1 MRGVRFYAIDFN
13 KYTSNNLLCGARYR
27 IEIPIY
33 NASFKDVPG
42 VKVKLY
48 WVKDREEASL
58 AEKVYI
64 GESQSISMTGWR
76 DDGDNKAWARINFTP
91 NITVNGHYQLY
102 AEIDYA
108 GDEVHKKRDV
118 TTDPGGNN
126 EGYFEFA
133 VENLPTVAATSIKN
147 ASFKAS
153 AEDEIIFPDITFNG
167 IEKWEQF
174 YKEYIAGTE
183 GPVSMEVVITNNMP
197 YTLPDTE
204 VTAVYYD
211 DELLKEHTIGSATFV
226 KKFTLFPHET
236 YKFDVNIDADIADK
250 MRKADFT
257 FCSYT
262 LFWLEYLFDSV
273 YGEGD
278 TDPDLEVFTADI
290 DDNDI
295 YFNSVTK
302 TYELSH
308 DIPVLW
314 RLGEVVE
321 MVNTSET
328 ESVDD
333 ETTSNI
339 TVSASATEED
349 FTITWNPKDAETTK
363 TDNVEITIST
373 IPGITLKGN
382 YGFTIEISEDG
393 ETWEELEVLTF
404 EQNLN
409 LDEETDNDNG
419 LHSSS
424 GGCDAGISALSIL
437 LLAVVVIRKY

>member
-13 KYTSNNLLCGARYR
+13 KYTSNN
-27 IEIPIY
+27 
-33 NASFKDVPG
+33 
-42 VKVKLY
+42 LY

-262 LFWLEYLFDSV
+262 LFWLEDLFDSV

-349 FTITWNPKDAETTK
+349 FTITWNPEDAETTK

-393 ETWEELEVLTF
+393 ETWEELEVLTL

-437 LLAVVVIRKY
+437 LLAVVVIRKH